1 MSLFLLRAGMRTGNG
16 QLYYS
21 GMEFASLYAFANGH
35 VNYQLI
41 TTFELYLIKVAPPE
55 VREFI
60 FKFLFWENKKQ
71 KESSLCGE
79 GLDYRLEEYNKKFKV
94 YLHVLFPTF
103 EDWVTVC
110 SNTPVL
116 DKMDGAQKKDYNTSR
131 TSGEVRFPDYSSRVK
146 HCRTK
151 IRALQQL
158 APEKSSGLLNL
169 QNEEV
174 NIKSLDLLTSCQESQ
189 KTYLKNITTVS
200 SFVKAPT
207 PDSSEFKKMF
217 SSK

>member
-1 MSLFLLRAGMRTGNG
+1 
-16 QLYYS
+16 
-21 GMEFASLYAFANGH
+21 
-35 VNYQLI
+35 
-41 TTFELYLIKVAPPE
+41 
-55 VREFI
+55 
-60 FKFLFWENKKQ
+60 
-71 KESSLCGE
+71 
-79 GLDYRLEEYNKKFKV
+79 
-94 YLHVLFPTF
+94 
-103 EDWVTVC
+103 
-110 SNTPVL
+110 
-116 DKMDGAQKKDYNTSR
+116 MDGAQKKDYYTSR

>member
-1 MSLFLLRAGMRTGNG
+1 MDSISKNCPQLNIQQEQHLLTSYLTSRLPQ
-16 QLYYS
+16 QLY
-21 GMEFASLYAFANGH
+21 FAQHIVDQKTYPYTQYLSYAFANGH

-116 DKMDGAQKKDYNTSR
+116 DKMDGAQKKTITLVVHLER
-131 TSGEVRFPDYSSRVK
+131 SGFLTTAPGSNIVEPKLGLFNNQPLK
-146 HCRTK
+146 K
-151 IRALQQL
+151 AL
-158 APEKSSGLLNL
+158 A
-169 QNEEV
+169 
-174 NIKSLDLLTSCQESQ
+174 
-189 KTYLKNITTVS
+189 Y
-200 SFVKAPT
+200 
-207 PDSSEFKKMF
+207 
-217 SSK
+217 